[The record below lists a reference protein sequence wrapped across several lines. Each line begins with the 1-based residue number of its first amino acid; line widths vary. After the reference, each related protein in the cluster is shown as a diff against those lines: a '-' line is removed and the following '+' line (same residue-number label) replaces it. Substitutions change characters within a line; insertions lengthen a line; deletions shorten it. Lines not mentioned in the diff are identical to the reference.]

1 MHYREFGKTGWKVS
15 EIGFGGARIG
25 GLLAQ
30 DGGRTT
36 SLRTLAAA
44 LDAGINFYDT
54 ADMYAQGESEALI
67 GKAFR
72 KSRDKVFIASK
83 GGYCLPAGK
92 KIIQLIKPFAKPI
105 VRALGLKRSPVP
117 LSAAGPIAQD
127 FSPTYLRKAAEASLR
142 RLQSDYMDLYQ
153 LHSPSREALASVMF
167 QDALG
172 TLAQLKTEGK
182 IRHYG
187 IALDF
192 SDDARLCLDFEGVSS
207 LQMPFGLL
215 DMEASE
221 GVFEDASKRGLGII
235 ARACFGGGGLK
246 DSLTEAELRAIEPKW
261 ERVLK
266 IRKIA
271 ETFGR
276 SALEVALQ
284 FSLRDP
290 HISVN
295 ILGMRTPAHVAAN
308 LEYYSSRPLSDDE
321 FQKLLAHNSAPN
333 GRPTSHSHV

>member
-1 MHYREFGKTGWKVS
+1 MHYRVFGKTDWKVS

-30 DGGRTT
+30 DGGRAT

-44 LDAGINFYDT
+44 FDAGINFYDT

-72 KSRDKVFIASK
+72 TSRDKVFIATK

-92 KIIQLIKPFAKPI
+92 KLIQLIKPFAKPI
-105 VRALGLKRSPVP
+105 VRALGLRRSPVP
-117 LSAAGPIAQD
+117 LSAAGAISQD
-127 FSPTYLRKAAEASLR
+127 FSPAYLHKAVEASLR
-142 RLQSDYMDLYQ
+142 RLKSDYIDLYQ
-153 LHSPSREALASVMF
+153 LHSPPWETITRPQL

-172 TLAQLKTEGK
+172 ALAQLKAEGK

-187 IALDF
+187 ITLDLAE
-192 SDDARLCLDFEGVSS
+192 DARRCLDLEGISS
-207 LQMPFGLL
+207 LQIPFGLL
-215 DMEASE
+215 DMEAAG
-221 GVFEDASKRGLGII
+221 GVFEEVSKRGIGII

-246 DSLTEAELRAIEPKW
+246 ASLTESELRAVEPKW
-261 ERVLK
+261 ERVLN

-271 ETFGR
+271 EEFGR
-276 SALEVALQ
+276 SPLEVALQ
-284 FSLRDP
+284 FSLRDR
-290 HISVN
+290 HIGVN

-308 LEYYSSRPLSDDE
+308 LQYYAARPLSDDE
-321 FQKLLAHNSAPN
+321 LQKLRTHALPDARHPS
-333 GRPTSHSHV
+333 RDHV